1 MQGSGNADVGCL
13 QLAACSLS
21 VFLENNVS
29 QLMTPLCRPT
39 WNANKVFNHLAA
51 ETKTLNTCA
60 GRGWWMRGRWKLRL
74 RWRLVHAGA
83 TKPQGERGS
92 DCCVNAAV
100 KRTRCVW
107 QLFVGRV
114 KRGFWGGG
122 WARGKARGTH
132 IRLSMVASKFLST

>member
-1 MQGSGNADVGCL
+1 MQGSGNANVACL

-60 GRGWWMRGRWKLRL
+60 GRGEEVEVEAETEMETSSRRSHKAARRAGQRLLCKCSCKAHKMR
-74 RWRLVHAGA
+74 VA
-83 TKPQGERGS
+83 TVCG
-92 DCCVNAAV
+92 
-100 KRTRCVW
+100 
-107 QLFVGRV
+107 
-114 KRGFWGGG
+114 
-122 WARGKARGTH
+122 
-132 IRLSMVASKFLST
+132 